1 MKISIIGCG
10 WLGLPLGTFL
20 AKKGYEVKGSTTS
33 EAKLEMIKNA
43 GMQPF
48 LIDLKLMINNKEL
61 AEAKEAF
68 FKTDILY
75 INIPPS
81 RRIEN
86 IETIYPKWIS
96 FLIKQCEQ
104 FGIKQVIFVSSTG
117 VYPNTESIVTEAT
130 ATAPKTNG
138 QKGIVAAEQLLLNN
152 KNFTTTILR
161 PAGLIGGSR
170 NPAKWFA
177 GRKNATGGNVPVNF
191 VHLDDCIGISHAVLE
206 QKAFGEIF
214 NMCADEHP
222 TKAEFYPA
230 LAKKYGYEPPTFQM
244 EKATDFKIVS
254 NEKVKRVTGYEFR
267 VLTNWSNLL

>member
-20 AKKGYEVKGSTTS
+20 VEKGYEVKGSTTS
-33 EAKLEMIKNA
+33 ETKLETIRA
-43 GMQPF
+43 VGIQPF
-48 LIDLKLMINNKEL
+48 LIDLQSIINNDNLVKVNID
-61 AEAKEAF
+61 F

-86 IETIYPKWIS
+86 IETVYPKWIN
-96 FLIKQCEQ
+96 FLIEQCEL
-104 FGIKQVIFVSSTG
+104 FGIQQVIFVGSTG
-117 VYPNTESIVTEAT
+117 VYPNTESIITEAT
-130 ATAPKTNG
+130 ATKPATSG
-138 QKGIVAAEQLLLNN
+138 QKAIIQAEQLLLNN

-161 PAGLIGGSR
+161 PSGLIGGSR

-177 GRKNATGGNVPVNF
+177 GRANATGGNVPVNF
-191 VHLDDCIGISHAVLE
+191 VHLEDCIGISHAVLE
-206 QKAFGEIF
+206 QQAFGEIF

-222 TKAEFYPA
+222 TKAELYPH
-230 LAKKYGYEPPTFQM
+230 LAKKYGFEIPTFKM

-254 NEKVKRVTGYEFR
+254 NEKSKRILGYEYKMKNP
-267 VLTNWSNLL
+267 LNY